1 MSQELQARFNR
12 AKQNVANANREV
24 DRIEAQV
31 EVAKEG
37 VIAKTQVLTEKGI
50 TFNTDEELEQIRQEK
65 EMRATEIVERMEQAL
80 DMSQPVEAQTG
91 RVNVSTPNNAV
102 STPQARTQPKP
113 VVPKAPVAVDTETN
127 TGTEIMDFGDFVETE
142 ETGQQTGNQGDV
154 IDFSDIEIE

>member
-50 TFNTDEELEQIRQEK
+50 TFNTDAELEQIRQDK
-65 EMRATEIVERMEQAL
+65 EIRATEIVERMEQAL
-80 DMSQPVEAQTG
+80 DMSQPVGAQTNH
-91 RVNVSTPNNAV
+91 VNVNAPKPTV
-102 STPQARTQPKP
+102 RTPQPPIAP
-113 VVPKAPVAVDTETN
+113 PKAPVAIDTETN
-127 TGTEIMDFGDFVETE
+127 TGADIMDFGDFVETDN
-142 ETGQQTGNQGDV
+142 TGKPV
-154 IDFSDIEIE
+154 IADFSDLEIE

>member
-12 AKQNVANANREV
+12 AKQNVTNANREV

-50 TFNTDEELEQIRQEK
+50 TFNTDEELEQIRQDK

-80 DMSQPVEAQTG
+80 DMSQPVGTSTNH
-91 RVNVSTPNNAV
+91 VNVNTPKPAVRTPQPPSTP
-102 STPQARTQPKP
+102 
-113 VVPKAPVAVDTETN
+113 PKAPVAVDTETN
-127 TGTEIMDFGDFVETE
+127 PGTEIVDFGDFA
-142 ETGQQTGNQGDV
+142 ETGTTEKQGIV
-154 IDFSDIEIE
+154 DFSDLEIE

>member
-12 AKQNVANANREV
+12 AKQNVTNANREV

-50 TFNTDEELEQIRQEK
+50 TFNTDEELEQIRQDK

-80 DMSQPVEAQTG
+80 DMSQPVGTQTNH
-91 RVNVSTPNNAV
+91 VNVNTPKPAV
-102 STPQARTQPKP
+102 RTPQPPLAP
-113 VVPKAPVAVDTETN
+113 PVAVDTETN
-127 TGTEIMDFGDFVETE
+127 PGTEIVDFGDFS
-142 ETGQQTGNQGDV
+142 ETGTTEKQGV
-154 IDFSDIEIE
+154 VVDFSDLEIE

>member
-37 VIAKTQVLTEKGI
+37 VVAKTQVLTEKGI

-65 EMRATEIVERMEQAL
+65 EIRATEIVERMERAL
-80 DMSQPVEAQTG
+80 DMSQPVGTQTG
-91 RVNVSTPNNAV
+91 QMSASTPNNTV
-102 STPQARTQPKP
+102 STPQTRTQPTP

-127 TGTEIMDFGDFVETE
+127 PGTGIMDFGDFVETE
-142 ETGQQTGNQGDV
+142 ETGQQTGNQGAV